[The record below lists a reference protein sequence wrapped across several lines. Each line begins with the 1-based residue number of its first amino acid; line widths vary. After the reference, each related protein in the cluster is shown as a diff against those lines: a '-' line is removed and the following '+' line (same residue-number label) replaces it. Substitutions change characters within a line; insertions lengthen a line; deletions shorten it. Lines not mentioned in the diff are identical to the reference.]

1 MWQRSNTPSY
11 DKNRAG
17 QQCASA
23 GMTALGMTRLAD
35 EGWRRVQAR
44 SNTAIDS
51 TCAVCGNMLTTPAA
65 LQV

>member
-23 GMTALGMTRLAD
+23 GMTALD
-35 EGWRRVQAR
+35 
-44 SNTAIDS
+44 
-51 TCAVCGNMLTTPAA
+51 AVLDDNPG
-65 LQV
+65 